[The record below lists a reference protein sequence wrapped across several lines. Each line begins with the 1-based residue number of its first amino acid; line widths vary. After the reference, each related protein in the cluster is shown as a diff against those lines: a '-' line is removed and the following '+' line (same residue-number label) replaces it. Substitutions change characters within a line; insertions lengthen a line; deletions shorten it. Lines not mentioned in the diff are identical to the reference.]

1 MPQSPVGR
9 TRLLWATVLTL
20 ALVGLLHGADLVQQQ
35 PAAAADASLIPRMVA
50 NQQATMKRLLE
61 VCFRQRILEEK
72 LHGDDRIK
80 AQEEREELVCH
91 LDGVPLYR
99 RLAING
105 QPTGESETDPWPEIR
120 KDDKWQKQV
129 QRSAKRR
136 QRLQEMIG
144 EVRKAMD
151 FTRLGERM
159 VEGRRTVLYRLTP
172 KPGYRSKS
180 RATELLKHV
189 TALSWI
195 DTEFAQVVRLQA
207 QVTSDFNVWG
217 GLLLKVRRGATMEV
231 RQKLIDGVW
240 LPYFAEERWQA
251 RIGLIKHRGYHQR
264 VERTDFHPAPE
275 FPAADSPT
283 AQPTP
288 DQKP

>member
-1 MPQSPVGR
+1 MGG

-20 ALVGLLHGADLVQQQ
+20 ALAGLLRGADLVQQQ

-50 NQQATMKRLLE
+50 SQQATMKRLLE
-61 VCFRQRILEEK
+61 ACFRQSILEEK

-80 AQEEREELVCH
+80 EQKQREELVCH

-99 RLAING
+99 RLVING
-105 QPTGESETDPWPEIR
+105 QPTGESETDPWPDIC
-120 KDDKWQKQV
+120 KDDDWQKQV
-129 QRSAKRR
+129 ERAAKRR
-136 QRLQEMIG
+136 QRRQELIG
-144 EVRKAMD
+144 EVREAMD
-151 FTRLGERM
+151 FTRLGERT
-159 VEGRRTVLYRLTP
+159 VEGRRTILYRLTP
-172 KPGYRSKS
+172 RPGYQSKS

-189 TALSWI
+189 TALSWV
-195 DTEFAQVVRLQA
+195 DPESAHVVRFQA

-251 RIGLIKHRGYHQR
+251 RIGLIRNRGYHQR
-264 VERTDFHPAPE
+264 VERTDFHPAPQIL
-275 FPAADSPT
+275 SGCR
-283 AQPTP
+283 
-288 DQKP
+288 

>member
-80 AQEEREELVCH
+80 EQEEREELVCH

>member
-1 MPQSPVGR
+1 MPQSPAGR
-9 TRLLWATVLTL
+9 TPLLWATVLTL
-20 ALVGLLHGADLVQQQ
+20 ALVGLLRGADLVQQQ

-50 NQQATMKRLLE
+50 NQQVTMMRLLE

-80 AQEEREELVCH
+80 KQEEREELVCH

-151 FTRLGERM
+151 FTRLGERT
-159 VEGRRTVLYRLTP
+159 VEGQRTVLYRLTP
-172 KPGYRSKS
+172 KPGYQSKS

-189 TALSWI
+189 TALSWV
-195 DTEFAQVVRLQA
+195 DPESANMVRFQA

-217 GLLLKVRRGATMEV
+217 GLVLKVRRGATMEV

-264 VERTDFHPAPE
+264 VERTDFHPAPQ
-275 FPAADSPT
+275 FPAADSPA